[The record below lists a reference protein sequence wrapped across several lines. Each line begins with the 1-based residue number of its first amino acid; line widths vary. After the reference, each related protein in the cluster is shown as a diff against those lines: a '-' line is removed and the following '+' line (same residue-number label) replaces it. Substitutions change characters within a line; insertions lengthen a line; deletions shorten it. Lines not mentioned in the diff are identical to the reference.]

1 MNKEKVKLES
11 SFDGAHQNRMVR
23 VLDLAAKD
31 QNLALEMLDH
41 ELSLTKLK
49 GNKVIMKKVVES
61 KKDAKAEQS
70 TDEVTMRKMKKHK
83 EKKESNYVMFY
94 KA

>member
-1 MNKEKVKLES
+1 MKLES

-31 QNLALEMLDH
+31 QNLALEKLDH

-49 GNKVIMKKVVES
+49 GNKIIKKKVDES

-70 TDEVTMRKMKKHK
+70 TDEVTMRKM
-83 EKKESNYVMFY
+83 
-94 KA
+94 